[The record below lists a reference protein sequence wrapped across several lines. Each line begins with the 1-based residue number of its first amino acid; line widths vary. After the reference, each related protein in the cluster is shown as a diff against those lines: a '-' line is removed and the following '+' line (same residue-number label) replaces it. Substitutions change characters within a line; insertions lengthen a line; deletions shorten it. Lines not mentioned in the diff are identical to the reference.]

1 MNLTYFPEH
10 RCNRPRGIGCSE
22 VFGTLQRLRK
32 SDLSG
37 DFGYAGDGGDGT
49 LIAHLSDGSSITWES
64 ERAEIVPQPVGL
76 SISSESCDVGAK
88 RDLGDFRARKTQ
100 SHIYYLLWLVQGPLN
115 CS

>member
-1 MNLTYFPEH
+1 MRLKVGCHHCAAGALQNVRAEH

-22 VFGTLQRLRK
+22 VLGTLQRLRK
-32 SDLSG
+32 SDLRG

-76 SISSESCDVGAK
+76 SISSESCNLEK
-88 RDLGDFRARKTQ
+88 RA
-100 SHIYYLLWLVQGPLN
+100 I
-115 CS
+115 